1 MNQTNISESMEK
13 FKNNYY
19 NEHNKNILF
28 KKSQKLDCAI
38 QLCHSPDFH
47 LETAIKNTVYILPDS
62 NRIFLNYEIF
72 KYYGNPENYEEIVN
86 YILSLILLC
95 ISKFESFEFH
105 VNINSFTISAAQRY
119 TPVIQLFM
127 NKCIM
132 NNTEFAKLLT
142 KMIVY
147 NTPTLMNDISRLLR
161 PMIDPIVTSKITF
174 YSKKETPNEI
184 QNILTNQKN

>member
-13 FKNNYY
+13 FKNKYY

-28 KKSQKLDCAI
+28 KKSQKLDCAT

-72 KYYGNPENYEEIVN
+72 KYYANPENYEEIVN
-86 YILSLILLC
+86 YILSLIILC

-142 KMIVY
+142 KMVVY
-147 NTPTLMNDISRLLR
+147 NTPTLMNDISILLR
-161 PMIDPIVTSKITF
+161 PLIDPIVTSKIIF
-174 YSKKETPNEI
+174 YSKKETPKEM